1 MNVINIKS
9 KVRDFKV
16 NFVNNFDF
24 VQELLKVP
32 YYDIVVG
39 SNVYNLYKEA
49 IFNKF
54 PKERL
59 IILELEEEKKTLET
73 VIRIYKKL
81 LKRVAK
87 KNLTLIS
94 FGGGLNQ
101 DITGFVASTLYRGI
115 NWIFVPTTLLAMSD
129 SSIGL
134 KTSLNFK
141 SYKNILGTFFPPNE
155 IFINVDFLKT
165 LPKKDYYSGIGEVIK
180 LFLMKD
186 NSVNELKK
194 IENKTKQLKLNR
206 DSKVILNII
215 KESIKIKLSYMEGDE
230 FDRGRRN
237 LLNYGHELGHA
248 LESASGFDIPHGV
261 AVLIGIVF
269 ANYVSL
275 KRKWLERSIFDYINN
290 KLILPNIMD
299 SRVEL
304 KKEYFNEDILLENIK
319 KDKKRVS
326 EKLVLILPK
335 NNLKLCKIQDL
346 EFWEF
351 KEGIKGLKNVLKI

>member
-1 MNVINIKS
+1 MSVINIKS
-9 KVRDFKV
+9 KIRNFKV
-16 NFVNNFDF
+16 IFVNNFDF
-24 VQELLKVP
+24 VEELLKTP
-32 YYDIVVG
+32 YYDVVVG
-39 SNVYNLYKEA
+39 SNVYSLYKKA
-49 IFNKF
+49 IFSKF

-59 IILELEEEKKTLET
+59 IILKLEEEKKTLET
-73 VIRIYKKL
+73 VIKIYKKL
-81 LKRVAK
+81 LKRSAK

-101 DITGFVASTLYRGI
+101 DVTGFVASTLYRGI

-134 KTSLNFK
+134 KTSLNLK

-180 LFLMKD
+180 LLLMED
-186 NSVNELKK
+186 DSSNELSEIRDK
-194 IENKTKQLKLNR
+194 INKLKLSK
-206 DSKVILNII
+206 DSKIILDII

-230 FDRGRRN
+230 FDKGRRN

-248 LESASGFDIPHGV
+248 LESASGFNIPHGL

-290 KLILPNIMD
+290 KLILPTIMD
-299 SRVEL
+299 SRVGL
-304 KKEYFNEDILLENIK
+304 SKEYFNKNLLLENIK
-319 KDKKRVS
+319 KDKKRIS
-326 EKLVLILPK
+326 EKLVLVLPK

-351 KEGIKGLKNVLKI
+351 EEGLKGLKNILKI

>member
-1 MNVINIKS
+1 MDVINIKS
-9 KVRDFKV
+9 KVRNFKV
-16 NFVNNFDF
+16 NFINNFNF
-24 VQELLKVP
+24 VEELLKVP
-32 YYDIVVG
+32 YYDVVVG
-39 SNVYNLYKEA
+39 LNVYNLYKEV

-81 LKRVAK
+81 LKRAAK

-134 KTSLNFK
+134 KTSLNFQ
-141 SYKNILGTFFPPNE
+141 SYKNVLGTFFPPNE

-165 LPKKDYYSGIGEVIK
+165 LQKKDYYSGVGEIIK

-186 NSVNELKK
+186 NSLQELSKIKNKINELKL
-194 IENKTKQLKLNR
+194 NK
-206 DSKVILNII
+206 DSKIILNII
-215 KESIKIKLSYMEGDE
+215 KESIKIKLSYMKGDE

-237 LLNYGHELGHA
+237 LLNYGHEFGHA
-248 LESASGFDIPHGV
+248 IEPASLFEIPHGIG
-261 AVLIGIVF
+261 VLLGIIF
-269 ANYVSL
+269 ANFISL
-275 KRKWLERSIFDYINN
+275 EKKWLNKKTFDYINN
-290 KLILPNIMD
+290 NLLIPTIFD
-299 SRVEL
+299 SGVML
-304 KKEYFNEDILLENIK
+304 KKKFFDKNILLENIK
-319 KDKKRVS
+319 KDKKRIS
-326 EKLVLILPK
+326 DKLVLILPK
-335 NNLKLCKIQDL
+335 NNLELWKIDDL
-346 EFWEF
+346 EISEF
-351 KEGIKGLKNVLKI
+351 EKGLEGLKQILKI